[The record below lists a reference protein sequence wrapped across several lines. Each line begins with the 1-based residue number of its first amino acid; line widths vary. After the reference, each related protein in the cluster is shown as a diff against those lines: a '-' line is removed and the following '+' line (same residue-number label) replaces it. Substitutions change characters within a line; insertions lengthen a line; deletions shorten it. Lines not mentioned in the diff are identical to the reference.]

1 MCCLQKQHHFLMV
14 AEHNYNVSFLTE
26 FSVNISEFLQA
37 SVFYFNAQDG
47 KPCKFHSLK
56 LSLNLT
62 GVSRAYCVGLSD
74 LWRAIT
80 SKLFYVSVY
89 RKLL

>member
-1 MCCLQKQHHFLMV
+1 MV
-14 AEHNYNVSFLTE
+14 AEHNCNYVSFLTE